1 MERRSGGVRLL
12 PSFPLGLL
20 FFRVALGRRAAALA
34 ARGLA
39 HGVLGRRAAARC
51 ALTTEVAFRCAR
63 TGVVPRRP
71 RCCAARLW
79 CLWRCPPRARCTDG
93 LCLGTQFAPRP
104 GRYSRACTT
113 LGFSFE
119 SHSSQEMSHL
129 SHKACLARHAASRSI
144 PSGEADRHRE
154 DRHSA
159 HGAAGRQFRAIGDD
173 PTLSLAST
181 FTELLTRRRSAR
193 SAPPRGSLRGSS
205 EARQSQLLDAGPLTA
220 SAGR

>member
-1 MERRSGGVRLL
+1 MRRG
-12 PSFPLGLL
+12 
-20 FFRVALGRRAAALA
+20 
-34 ARGLA
+34 
-39 HGVLGRRAAARC
+39 C
-51 ALTTEVAFRCAR
+51 APDYEVAFRCAR

-71 RCCAARLW
+71 RCRATRLW
-79 CLWRCPPRARCTDG
+79 CLWRCPRLARCTDG
-93 LCLGTQFAPRP
+93 LRLGPQFAPAP
-104 GRYSRACTT
+104 QPYSRACTT

-173 PTLSLAST
+173 PTRSLAST
-181 FTELLTRRRSAR
+181 YTELLTRRRSAR

-205 EARQSQLLDAGPLTA
+205 DARPKQLSTRQTLHGARRPLNTPPYRFRTTPEPHR
-220 SAGR
+220 GRPRPPNP